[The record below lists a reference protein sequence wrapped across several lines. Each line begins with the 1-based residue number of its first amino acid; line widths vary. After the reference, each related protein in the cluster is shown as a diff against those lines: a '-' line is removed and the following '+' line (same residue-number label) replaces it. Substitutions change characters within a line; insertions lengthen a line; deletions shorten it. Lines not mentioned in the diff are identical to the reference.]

1 MIQVS
6 VQQTKQKEF
15 TKAVNALKKYIYAEV
30 PLKSDK
36 KLSELLETV
45 LNMMFYEDRL
55 SVKKHYYREWYAF
68 VAWLLL
74 EVNIPPRLL
83 LDYLKLMQNII
94 RNKYKRY
101 TVNINYY
108 FDPEVFKKSFTHKKL
123 FQKRLKH
130 IFLKQLVQVLNK
142 NAKRAIQVEQILDK
156 PSPQQQVEKIVV
168 AQKVVVPSAPKKSQ
182 QQSKPLMKPKA
193 LMAQQLVVPSAP
205 QKSQQQF
212 KTVVAQQQKPKQ
224 KPVIVSVKAS
234 SSQQKPLLVKPKAL
248 LGDIKKGLKLKKT
261 SSQQQQQK
269 QQVVVTKTSSQQQQ
283 QQKPKVV
290 VDQSKTMVSSQQQQK
305 PLVMKPKGLLGDIR
319 KGLVLKKKS
328 QQQKP
333 VKKQQSFLDAIK
345 KGKPL
350 KKIDTKQ
357 LQKKKQQQ
365 QQEPSSPIAKALKQ
379 RRKYVAPVQQQQDD
393 DDEFL

>member
-45 LNMMFYEDRL
+45 LNMMFYEEKL
-55 SVKKHYYREWYAF
+55 NVKKHYYREWYAF

-83 LDYLKLMQNII
+83 LDYLKLIQNII
-94 RNKYKRY
+94 RNKYNRY
-101 TVNINYY
+101 SVNINYY

-142 NAKRAIQVEQILDK
+142 NAKRAIQVEQILEK
-156 PSPQQQVEKIVV
+156 PSSQQVKKMTV
-168 AQKVVVPSAPKKSQ
+168 AQQV
-182 QQSKPLMKPKA
+182 
-193 LMAQQLVVPSAP
+193 VVPSAP
-205 QKSQQQF
+205 QKPQQQ
-212 KTVVAQQQKPKQ
+212 VVAQQQSKTVVVQQHKP
-224 KPVIVSVKAS
+224 
-234 SSQQKPLLVKPKAL
+234 LVKPKAL
-248 LGDIKKGLKLKKT
+248 LGDIQKGLKLKKT
-261 SSQQQQQK
+261 SSQQKQK
-269 QQVVVTKTSSQQQQ
+269 QKIVVPKTSSQQQQ
-283 QQKPKVV
+283 QQKQKQKIV
-290 VDQSKTMVSSQQQQK
+290 VDQSRTIVSSQQQQK
-305 PLVMKPKGLLGDIR
+305 PLVMKPKGLLADIQ
-319 KGLVLKKKS
+319 KGFVLKKKSSS

-345 KGKPL
+345 KGKLL

-357 LQKKKQQQ
+357 LQKKKQ

>member
-45 LNMMFYEDRL
+45 LNMMFYEEKL
-55 SVKKHYYREWYAF
+55 NVKKNYYREWYAF

-83 LDYLKLMQNII
+83 LDYLKLIQNII
-94 RNKYKRY
+94 RNKYSRY
-101 TVNINYY
+101 SVNINYY

-130 IFLKQLVQVLNK
+130 IFLKQLVQALNK

-156 PSPQQQVEKIVV
+156 PSSLPQAKQVVVAQQVVVPTAPTRQQQQKGRQVAV
-168 AQKVVVPSAPKKSQ
+168 AQKVVVGQSKQVVSQ
-182 QQSKPLMKPKA
+182 QQK
-193 LMAQQLVVPSAP
+193 QQN
-205 QKSQQQF
+205 
-212 KTVVAQQQKPKQ
+212 KQ
-224 KPVIVSVKAS
+224 
-234 SSQQKPLLVKPKAL
+234 LVKPKGL
-248 LGDIKKGLKLKKT
+248 LGDIRKGLVLKKT
-261 SSQQQQQK
+261 SSSQQQQQK
-269 QQVVVTKTSSQQQQ
+269 Q
-283 QQKPKVV
+283 KVV
-290 VDQSKTMVSSQQQQK
+290 VDQSRTIVSSQQQQK

>member
-30 PLKSDK
+30 HLKSDK

-45 LNMMFYEDRL
+45 LNMMFYEENTN
-55 SVKKHYYREWYAF
+55 VKKHYYREWYAF

-74 EVNIPPRLL
+74 EVKIPPRLL
-83 LDYLKLMQNII
+83 LDYLKLIQNII
-94 RNKYKRY
+94 RNKYNRY
-101 TVNINYY
+101 SVNINYY

-142 NAKRAIQVEQILDK
+142 NAKRAIQVDQILEK
-156 PSPQQQVEKIVV
+156 PSSQQVKKIVV
-168 AQKVVVPSAPKKSQ
+168 AQQV
-182 QQSKPLMKPKA
+182 L
-193 LMAQQLVVPSAP
+193 VPSAP
-205 QKSQQQF
+205 QKPQQQVYKQQS
-212 KTVVAQQQKPKQ
+212 KTVVAQQQKPK
-224 KPVIVSVKAS
+224 PTSVSVKVS
-234 SSQQKPLLVKPKAL
+234 SSQQKPLVKPKAL
-248 LGDIKKGLKLKKT
+248 LGDIQKGLKLKKT
-261 SSQQQQQK
+261 SSQQQK
-269 QQVVVTKTSSQQQQ
+269 QQVVVPKTSSQQQQ
-283 QQKPKVV
+283 QQQKQKVV
-290 VDQSKTMVSSQQQQK
+290 VDQSRTIVSSQQQQK
-305 PLVMKPKGLLGDIR
+305 PLFMKPKGLLGDIQ
-319 KGLVLKKKS
+319 KGLKLKKTSS

-333 VKKQQSFLDAIK
+333 VKKQQSLLDAIK

-357 LQKKKQQQ
+357 LQKKKQRQ

>member
-55 SVKKHYYREWYAF
+55 NVKKYYYREWYAF

-83 LDYLKLMQNII
+83 LDYLKLIQNII
-94 RNKYKRY
+94 RNKYSRY
-101 TVNINYY
+101 SVNINYY

-142 NAKRAIQVEQILDK
+142 NAKRAIKVEQILDK
-156 PSPQQQVEKIVV
+156 PQQVEKIVV
-168 AQKVVVPSAPKKSQ
+168 AQKVVVPSAPPKPQQQVVAQ
-182 QQSKPLMKPKA
+182 QQS
-193 LMAQQLVVPSAP
+193 
-205 QKSQQQF
+205 
-212 KTVVAQQQKPKQ
+212 KTVVAQQQKPEQ
-224 KPVIVSVKAS
+224 KSVIMSVKAL
-234 SSQQKPLLVKPKAL
+234 SSQQKPLVKPKAL
-248 LGDIKKGLKLKKT
+248 LGDIHKELKLKKT
-261 SSQQQQQK
+261 SS
-269 QQVVVTKTSSQQQQ
+269 Q

-290 VDQSKTMVSSQQQQK
+290 VDQSRTIVSSQQQQK

-333 VKKQQSFLDAIK
+333 VKKQPSLLDAIK

-350 KKIDTKQ
+350 KKIDMKQ

-365 QQEPSSPIAKALKQ
+365 QNEPSSPIAKALKQ
-379 RRKYVAPVQQQQDD
+379 RRKYVAPVQQQQDE